1 METNYDYIKM
11 LDKKMCSLFEN
22 TTDDLFQKRVINAME
37 YSLNAG
43 GKRVRA
49 TLVYE
54 FCKMCNG
61 DINKASVAACAIEMI
76 HTYSLIHDDLPSMD
90 NDDFRRGKPS
100 CHKAFDEYTAILAGD
115 ALNTFAFQILADD
128 KDISDTIKVKLI
140 SELSKAA
147 GFLGM
152 IGGQQMDLEL
162 ENTDNVS
169 IEELSVMCLAKTG
182 ALIQCACRL
191 GAITA
196 HAPQYLVDKASE
208 YGMYIGLA
216 FQIVDDLLD
225 VESTT
230 DVLGKPV
237 NSDIEENK
245 STFVTILGI
254 QESKKKARYYTEK
267 ALSILDVFPDNEFMK
282 EYTKEL
288 LNRIN

>member
-1 METNYDYIKM
+1 
-11 LDKKMCSLFEN
+11 
-22 TTDDLFQKRVINAME
+22 
-37 YSLNAG
+37 
-43 GKRVRA
+43 
-49 TLVYE
+49 
-54 FCKMCNG
+54 
-61 DINKASVAACAIEMI
+61 
-76 HTYSLIHDDLPSMD
+76 MD